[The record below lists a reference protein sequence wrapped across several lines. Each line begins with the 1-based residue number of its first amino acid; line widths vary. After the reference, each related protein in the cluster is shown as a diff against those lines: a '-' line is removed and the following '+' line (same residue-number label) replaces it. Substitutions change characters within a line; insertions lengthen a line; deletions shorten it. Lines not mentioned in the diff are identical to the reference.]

1 MIYVE
6 PRTLGWRP
14 LLESWLARLDPE
26 WAETSADLLRAVIQW
41 LFDAS
46 YEFMRHHCRQLIPT
60 GASNLAR

>member
-14 LLESWLARLDPE
+14 LLESWLAQLDQT
-26 WAETSADLLRAVIQW
+26 WAAEATPLLRATIEW

-46 YEFMRHHCRQLIPT
+46 YEFMRHHCRDLIPT
-60 GASNLAR
+60 SASNLAR